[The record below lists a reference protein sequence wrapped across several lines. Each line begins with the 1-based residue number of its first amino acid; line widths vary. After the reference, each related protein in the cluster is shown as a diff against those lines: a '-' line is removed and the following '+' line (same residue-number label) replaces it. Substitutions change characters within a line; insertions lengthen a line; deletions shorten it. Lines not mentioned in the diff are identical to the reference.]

1 MITLFLFTRVADD
14 PVVTTSLG
22 KIKGQSIG
30 SRSEKMDRFLSIP
43 YAEKPVGDLRLV
55 KHFKQKPKLFKQI
68 NMLTWNLTTW
78 RFKATVPKK
87 SWAPEV
93 YDASADLDPRVR
105 VNTCMQLALTQ
116 RRTRGSEDCL
126 YLNVWVNGG
135 VEGFY
140 SVW

>member
-55 KHFKQKPKLFKQI
+55 KHFKQKPNLIQTNRLRETLQLEGSKLLFPKKAGRLKFTTLL
-68 NMLTWNLTTW
+68 LTW
-78 RFKATVPKK
+78 
-87 SWAPEV
+87 
-93 YDASADLDPRVR
+93 
-105 VNTCMQLALTQ
+105 
-116 RRTRGSEDCL
+116 TRESE
-126 YLNVWVNGG
+126 
-135 VEGFY
+135 
-140 SVW
+140 